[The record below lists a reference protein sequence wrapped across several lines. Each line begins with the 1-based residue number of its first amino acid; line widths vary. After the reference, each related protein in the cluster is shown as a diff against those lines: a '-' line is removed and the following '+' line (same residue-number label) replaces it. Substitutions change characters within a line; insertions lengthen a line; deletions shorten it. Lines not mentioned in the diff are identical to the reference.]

1 MSNEQKQILH
11 RLYWLSVPLIILA
24 IAIIV
29 KLVQI
34 QWLEGPEL
42 RAQSKKDVIK
52 NISIEARRGSIFS
65 SDGKLLATNMAAYSI
80 HFDPTTAASE
90 IFDKGIDSLSL
101 GLSKILGQKSSAQW
115 KALLRSSRNQGD
127 RFVTLSASVDHGTL
141 KQLKALPILREGRYK
156 GGFLYNQKNHR
167 KLPLGAIAERT
178 IGFDETYRRTGLEEA
193 YSDELK
199 GTNGSRLAQRISKSY
214 WKPLTDYYSQE
225 PEDGLDLVS
234 TIDSRLQDIANDA
247 LLSSLEYYKAD
258 HGCVVLMEVSTGK
271 VRAIANLG
279 RNSSGSGYYE
289 KRNYAVWESTEP
301 GSTFKT
307 IALMLALE
315 DGVVD
320 TSTQVNT
327 ENGLYTIYGERVEDS
342 NYRNGKG
349 GYGIISLGKAFQE
362 SSNTGIVKALY
373 PLYKNNPE
381 QFVDRLY
388 ALGMNKPLGIDIK
401 GEGMPKIPHP
411 NDRKA
416 WSGISLPW
424 MMFGYEVSFTPLQIL
439 AYYNAIA
446 NNGVLVKPQ
455 FVERFEKMGSTVK
468 DIQPEILNPSI
479 CSKGTLVQL
488 QSLLKNALEKGTGKS
503 LKHDLFQMAGK
514 TGTSQSQYWLG
525 TEGQSYQSSFVGYFP
540 ADNPKYSC
548 IVVVQ
553 KPDKTIG
560 YYGAKV
566 AGPVFKEVAMA
577 VHRLSP
583 LEWTEPQ
590 NTHYAYD
597 SSRRESVEKSL
608 EIKKMPNLRGMRLM
622 DAIEL
627 MENNGLK
634 VKLEGFSGKVL
645 RQWPASGES
654 LNAIPTVIIYAG

>member
-1 MSNEQKQILH
+1 MSNEQKKILR
-11 RLYWLSVPLIILA
+11 RLYWLSVPLILLA
-24 IAIIV
+24 IAIVV
-29 KLVQI
+29 KLFQI
-34 QWLEGPEL
+34 QWFEGPAL
-42 RAQSKKDVIK
+42 RAESEKEVIK
-52 NISIEARRGSIFS
+52 NIAIEARRGSIFS
-65 SDGKLLATNMAAYSI
+65 SDGKLLATNMAVYSI
-80 HFDPTTAASE
+80 HFDPTTASDN
-90 IFDKGIDSLSL
+90 IFNSGIDSLSI
-101 GLSKILGQKSSAQW
+101 GLARILGQKSSKQW
-115 KALLRSSRNQGD
+115 NALFRSSRNQGD
-127 RFVTLSASVDHGTL
+127 AFVTLSASVNHRTL
-141 KQLKALPILREGRYK
+141 KELKALPIFREGRYK
-156 GGFLYNQKNHR
+156 GGLLHNQKNHR
-167 KLPLGAIAERT
+167 KLPLGSIAERT
-178 IGFDETYRRTGLEEA
+178 IGFDEPFRRMGLEEA
-193 YSDELK
+193 YSHELK
-199 GTNGSRLAQRISKSY
+199 GTDGLRLAQRISKSY

-225 PEDGLDLVS
+225 PEDGIDLVS
-234 TIDSRLQDIANDA
+234 TIDSRLQDISHDVLENT
-247 LLSSLEYYKAD
+247 LSRYKAD
-258 HGCVVLMEVSTGK
+258 HGCVVLMEVATGK
-271 VRAIANLG
+271 IRAIANLG

-327 ENGLYTIYGERVEDS
+327 GNGLYTIYGERVEDS
-342 NYRNGKG
+342 NYGNGNG
-349 GYGIISLGKAFQE
+349 GYGIISLGRAFEQ

-373 PLYKNNPE
+373 PLYKNKPE

-388 ALGMNKPLGIDIK
+388 ALGMDKPLGIDIK

-411 NDRKA
+411 SDKKA

-455 FVERFEKMGSTVK
+455 LVERFERMGSPIK
-468 DIQPEILNPSI
+468 EFEPEILNPSI
-479 CSKGTLVQL
+479 CSQNTLDQL
-488 QSLLKNALEKGTGKS
+488 QSLLKNVVERGTGKS
-503 LKHDLFQMAGK
+503 LKHDLFAMAGK

-540 ADNPKYSC
+540 ADEPKYSC
-548 IVVVQ
+548 IVVIQ
-553 KPDKTIG
+553 KPDKSIG

-583 LEWTEPQ
+583 PVWSEPQ
-590 NTHYAYD
+590 ITHYTYNN
-597 SSRRESVEKSL
+597 SRRQGVQKSL
-608 EIKKMPNLRGMRLM
+608 ERQEMPNLKGLRLI

-627 MENNGLK
+627 MENGGLK
-634 VKLEGFSGKVL
+634 VKLEGFSGKVR
-645 RQWPASGES
+645 RQWPATGKS
-654 LNAIPTVIIYAG
+654 LKTIPTVIIYAG